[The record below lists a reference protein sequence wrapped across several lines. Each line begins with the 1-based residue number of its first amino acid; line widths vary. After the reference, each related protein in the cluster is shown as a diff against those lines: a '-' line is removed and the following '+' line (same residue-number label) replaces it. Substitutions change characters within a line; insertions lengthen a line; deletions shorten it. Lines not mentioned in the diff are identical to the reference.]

1 MFLSKVTMEHTPQ
14 ARTEFL
20 KTSGNGSYSAHQ
32 LIWRLFSEN
41 ESRDFL
47 FREEIS
53 NTGEVEYFVLSTS
66 APDNTDQLFRMQS
79 KAFTPN
85 LHSDQRLAFKLRV
98 NPTINMVEDGK
109 QRRHDVLMHAKKQ
122 ARENG
127 VSDSEAI
134 QLAMD
139 QAAQSWI
146 CNEKRLDTWGI
157 QLDMAPSVERYTQHK
172 SKKRS
177 GDNISFSSVDFDG
190 ILTIKN
196 VDKFLA
202 QYQKGFGRAKSM
214 GCGLMLIRPI

>member
-1 MFLSKVTMEHTPQ
+1 M
-14 ARTEFL
+14 
-20 KTSGNGSYSAHQ
+20 
-32 LIWRLFSEN
+32 IWRLFSEN

-53 NTGEVEYFVLSTS
+53 NTGEVEYYVLSKC
-66 APDNTDQLFRMQS
+66 APDNSDQLFRIQS
-79 KAFTPN
+79 KSFTPN

-98 NPTINMVEDGK
+98 NPTISLVEDGK
-109 QRRHDVLMHAKKQ
+109 QRRHDVLMHAKRQ

-127 VSDSEAI
+127 VHDNEAI

-157 QLDMAPSVERYTQHK
+157 QLDVAPSVERYTQHK
-172 SKKRS
+172 SKKRN
-177 GDNISFSSVDFDG
+177 GDNISFSSVDLDG
-190 ILTIKN
+190 ILTIKD
-196 VDKFLA
+196 VDKFLS

-214 GCGLMLIRPI
+214 GCGLMLIRTI